1 MTTISDL
8 SRDLIGEILSK
19 VPITCVG
26 KVRCTCKR
34 WNASTRDRLVGKAGA
49 KQSMGFMMMDYKVCS
64 ARINLNGILKDEEG
78 SVVGPISIKPIDKLN
93 EIEISKVFH
102 CDGLLLCA
110 TKDRTRLLVWNP
122 YLGQTKW
129 IQPKKAYHRLDR
141 YALGYDKN
149 KKSYKILRFVDDQY
163 LPTYLFEFEIY
174 DMNSNLWRALDV
186 TPDWDIEYFRPGL
199 TVKGNTYFFAKQKVI
214 FEEGAN
220 EADGDVDD
228 FLVSFDFTKERFGPH
243 LHVPFHSHLHE
254 DTVAL
259 SSVGE
264 NKLAALYQSEDI
276 NAMEIWVTTKIEPH
290 MVAWSKLYFLAVN
303 NMIPLIGASF
313 FIDEEKKLAVVF
325 ALDIHGRYKRACI
338 TGENGY
344 FKQVDLGE
352 VAVNSDDEDPYCFPV
367 CSYVPSLVHINQG
380 LVLSGKRKER

>member
-34 WNASTRDRLVGKAGA
+34 WNDSTRDRIVGKAGA
-49 KQSMGFMMMDYKVCS
+49 RQFMGFTMMDYKVCS
-64 ARINLNGILKDEEG
+64 LRIDLNGILKDEEG
-78 SVVGPISIKPIDKLN
+78 SGLISIKPIDRLN
-93 EIEISKVFH
+93 KIEIYKVFH

-110 TKDRTRLLVWNP
+110 TKDNTRLLVWNP

-129 IQPKKAYHRLDR
+129 IEPKKAYHRLDR

-149 KKSYKILRFVDDQY
+149 KKSYKILRFVDNKY
-163 LPTYLFEFEIY
+163 LPTSLFEFEIY
-174 DMNSNLWRALDV
+174 DMNSRLWRALDV
-186 TPDWDIEYFRPGL
+186 TPDWDNEFFRPGL
-199 TVKGNTYFFAKQKVI
+199 TVKGNTYFFAKQKII
-214 FEEGAN
+214 FEDDAD

-243 LHVPFHSHLHE
+243 LHVPFHSYLHE

-264 NKLAALYQSEDI
+264 DKIAALYQCADI
-276 NAMEIWVTTKIEPH
+276 NVMEIWVTTKIEPH
-290 MVAWSKLYFLAVN
+290 TVSWSKMCFLAVN
-303 NMIPLIGASF
+303 NMTPLIGASF

-325 ALDIHGRYKRACI
+325 ALDFLGRYKRACI
-338 TGENGY
+338 IGENGY

-352 VAVNSDDEDPYCFPV
+352 VVVNSGDYRFPM
-367 CSYVPSLVHINQG
+367 CSYVPSLVQIIQA
-380 LVLSGKRKER
+380 